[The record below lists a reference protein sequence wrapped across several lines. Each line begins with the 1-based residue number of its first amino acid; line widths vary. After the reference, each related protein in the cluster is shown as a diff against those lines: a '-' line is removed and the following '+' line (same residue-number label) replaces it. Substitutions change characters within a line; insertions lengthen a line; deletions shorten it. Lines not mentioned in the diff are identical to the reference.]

1 MADNKK
7 SFLLYCD
14 LIHTVSQL
22 PNDKAGEL
30 FKHILEYVNDNN
42 PITDDLL
49 INISFEPIKQQLKR
63 DLLKYESKRKQ
74 WSEAGKRSA
83 EVKKANKKQRPL
95 TSVEVRSTESTVN
108 DTVTVSVNDN
118 VKDNNSILYRKTE
131 FKNSLQ
137 PFLEDYGKDL
147 LNNFFEYWTEKKPKG
162 RKMLFEMQKTFD
174 VSLRLKR
181 WNRNDF
187 KKR

>member
-1 MADNKK
+1 MK
-7 SFLLYCD
+7 L
-14 LIHTVSQL
+14 
-22 PNDKAGEL
+22 
-30 FKHILEYVNDNN
+30 VND
-42 PITDDLL
+42 
-49 INISFEPIKQQLKR
+49 QQRL
-63 DLLKYESKRKQ
+63 
-74 WSEAGKRSA
+74 
-83 EVKKANKKQRPL
+83 KKANKKQRPL

-162 RKMLFEMQKTFD
+162 RKD
-174 VSLRLKR
+174 VI
-181 WNRNDF
+181 
-187 KKR
+187 